1 MKNYITEF
9 VGSRSDIKKAQIV
22 LNKIGGGV
30 VITGGGFA
38 EPTVVKNLSNE
49 YKLHTP
55 AGIDSIEDIE
65 RWADSRDVSTAE
77 ARAIFAASET
87 MEHADQI
94 WENNC
99 WWVIDEEAI
108 EAQMRLEG
116 WNGED

>member
-22 LNKIGGGV
+22 LNKIDGV

-38 EPTVVKNLSNE
+38 EPTVVKNLSTE
-49 YKLHTP
+49 YKLHIP
-55 AGIDSIEDIE
+55 EGVASIEQ
-65 RWADSRDVSTAE
+65 WADSRDISTAE
-77 ARAIFAASET
+77 ARVIFAVSET

-94 WENNC
+94 WENND

-108 EAQMRLEG
+108 EAQMRSEG
-116 WNGED
+116 WNEED